1 MSLVI
6 KPVITEK
13 SLHQAAHGVY
23 TFIVPMEANKL
34 TVAQAVEDLFKVK
47 TTDVRMAIM
56 KGKLKTY
63 RQIKGRRANRKKAYV
78 QLVQGQKIAAFDLGQ
93 DDAEI
98 QAKEVAAAKKSA
110 KKSTKKVEAK

>member
-34 TVAQAVEDLFKVK
+34 TVAQAVEDLFKVE
-47 TTDVRMAIM
+47 TSDVRMAIM
-56 KGKLKTY
+56 KGKVKTY
-63 RQIKGRRANRKKAYV
+63 RQIKGRRSNRKKAYV
-78 QLVQGQKIAAFDLGQ
+78 QLVKGQKIEAFDLGQ
-93 DDAEI
+93 EDAEA
-98 QAKEVAAAKKSA
+98 QAQEDAAAKKA
-110 KKSTKKVEAK
+110 KKKTKKVEAK